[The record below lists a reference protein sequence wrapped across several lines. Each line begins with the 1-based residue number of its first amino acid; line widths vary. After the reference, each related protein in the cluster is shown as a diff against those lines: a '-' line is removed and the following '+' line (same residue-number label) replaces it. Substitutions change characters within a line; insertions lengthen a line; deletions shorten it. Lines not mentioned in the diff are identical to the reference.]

1 MFSSFLTCYSIYL
14 IDLEAEILCET
25 AMQADNSHSAR
36 DLLMMSLSL
45 CPDFVPSLLAL
56 ANMELQALEGKAGH
70 NVSIEDDDERSQYGK
85 IGREK
90 HNKKDKDVSV
100 NRTEF
105 SFGEVLG
112 PSLCV
117 DSQAYGFAMAAVRAR
132 ELSPECWHAL
142 GRVYQAFGMTLEA
155 AEAFS
160 TALEYIKHS
169 PIRPFSTVLA
179 DTFIKPAD
187 ERKKGRI

>member
-1 MFSSFLTCYSIYL
+1 M
-14 IDLEAEILCET
+14 EAEILCET
-25 AMQADNSHSAR
+25 AMQADKPHVAR

-56 ANMELQALEGKAGH
+56 ANMELQAIEEKFGQTG
-70 NVSIEDDDERSQYGK
+70 SIEDNDERNSYGK
-85 IGREK
+85 ISREK
-90 HNKKDKDVSV
+90 YNKKDKDASI
-100 NRTEF
+100 NKTEI
-105 SFGEVLG
+105 SFVEVAG

-117 DSQAYGFAMAAVRAR
+117 DSQAYAFAMAAVRAR

-142 GRVYQAFGMTLEA
+142 GRVYQAYGMSLEA

-179 DTFIKPAD
+179 DAFIKPAD
-187 ERKKGRI
+187 EGKKGRI